1 MNLLVDFVGLGAL
14 ILIHVSNLIFPYMVA
29 NSYESAKYIIPM
41 CILAA
46 IINVISGFMGQIYA
60 ALKATKIIVYSTF
73 SACILNVV
81 IVPFFCFTL
90 GFIGSYFSD
99 RDQLFSKC
107 DYAYISDS
115 LCSLCPF

>member
-60 ALKATKIIVYSTF
+60 ALKATKIIVYS
-73 SACILNVV
+73 S
-81 IVPFFCFTL
+81 FCFFNQHIKLLFETDN
-90 GFIGSYFSD
+90 SD
-99 RDQLFSKC
+99 QNKKQDH
-107 DYAYISDS
+107 
-115 LCSLCPF
+115 